1 MTERRAPNLRYRTA
15 VRGSVLLSQQVRIVA
30 ALKFLFTALLQIL
43 LTVWFAVTV
52 SFFAL
57 ALVPGDPVSIRLG
70 PLAKISAADKA
81 ALREQLGLGDP
92 LPQQYLRHLGDL
104 LTVGL
109 GDPLPQ
115 QYLRHLG
122 DLLTGDLGYSYH
134 QKLPVAE
141 IIGRQAAATFELTIA
156 ALAGALLLV
165 LLGQVIKRAGT
176 RWGSYNNL
184 RQNTLTAAHT
194 IAVSTPS
201 FWVGYLL
208 LMVFAFHFKIFPVG
222 GAASFG
228 ALVLPAVTLAIPVSG
243 LLGQVIDTELDALE
257 NKPFALSSR
266 ARGMSRWRFMLAH
279 GALHTVPAAGTLAG
293 NIVGGL
299 FGGAVLTETVFVRPG
314 LGKVALDAVLQRDM
328 PTVLGLVAVSA
339 LIFATLGQL
348 IELFIKAAD
357 PQQRGAS
364 A

>member
-104 LTVGL
+104 LT
-109 GDPLPQ
+109 
-115 QYLRHLG
+115 
-122 DLLTGDLGYSYH
+122 GDLGYSYH

-165 LLGQVIKRAGT
+165 LLGQLIKRAGT

-357 PQQRGAS
+357 PQQRGAN